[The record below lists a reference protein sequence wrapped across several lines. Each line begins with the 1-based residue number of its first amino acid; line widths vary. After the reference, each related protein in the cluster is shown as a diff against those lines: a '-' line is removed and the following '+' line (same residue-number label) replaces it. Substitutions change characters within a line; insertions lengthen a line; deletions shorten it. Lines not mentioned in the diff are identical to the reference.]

1 VSITRDL
8 NLASPHLTY
17 QAMCPTN
24 VFDIEDLGGGV
35 RGAVVSRPRDCTM
48 CRECIRHVDQ
58 GWDNRI
64 QLRRHAD
71 YFLFSVESVG
81 SIPPE
86 VIVMEVSPLFY
97 EALLTYCCCSNN
109 STNICQWCLLIL
121 TWKAISILKAKG
133 NKFLSLVD
141 DYESQ
146 L

>member
-1 VSITRDL
+1 MEPIVDELADQLKVSGVMGHRINLCVQSITPNL
-8 NLASPHLTY
+8 NLASPQLVY

-58 GWDNRI
+58 GWDSRI

-97 EALLTYCCCSNN
+97 EALL
-109 STNICQWCLLIL
+109 LLL
-121 TWKAISILKAKG
+121 
-133 NKFLSLVD
+133 F
-141 DYESQ
+141 
-146 L
+146 